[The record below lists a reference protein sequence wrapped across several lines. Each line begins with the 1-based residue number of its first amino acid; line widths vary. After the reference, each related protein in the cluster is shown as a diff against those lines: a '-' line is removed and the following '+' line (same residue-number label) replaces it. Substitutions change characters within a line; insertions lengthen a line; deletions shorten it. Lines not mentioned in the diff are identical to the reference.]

1 MMARLLPPKCFVVA
15 ALLVAAAG
23 GREPA
28 RAQGH
33 AGHGAAP
40 AAPPGAQATQGT
52 RITMEALHA
61 AGGVPPGWRFTL
73 PPGDPAAGRQAY
85 VDLKCYA
92 CHQIKGEQFPLK
104 PGEVAVAGPDLTG
117 MGRHHPTEY
126 LVESLVNPSAVVIDG
141 PGYAGGD
148 GRSIMPATPAMTL
161 AQLIDLVAYLKSRG
175 GDAGHAQDQPREQT
189 AGGYRVRLS
198 FLPVA
203 PEGHGD
209 HAQHQ
214 HEAAAPAGKGQPL
227 GKGRLVAF
235 VADAASGQAI
245 PYAPVTARIEAA
257 GKPARTVKLAPAFGA
272 EGFHYAAD
280 VTLPAGIR
288 KVIVSV
294 GPAALKVGAG
304 APAQLTRAQ
313 TIVFDWK

>member
-1 MMARLLPPKCFVVA
+1 MKARLLPIA
-15 ALLVAAAG
+15 AVLLVAAAG
-23 GREPA
+23 GGGPA
-28 RAQGH
+28 RGQGH

-40 AAPPGAQATQGT
+40 AAPGAQTTQGT
-52 RITMEALHA
+52 RITMDALHA

-73 PPGDPAAGRQAY
+73 PPGDPAAGRQVY

-104 PGEVAVAGPDLTG
+104 PGETAVAGPDLTG

-126 LVESLVNPSAVVIDG
+126 LVESLVNPSAVLIDG
-141 PGYAGGD
+141 PGYVGGD

-161 AQLIDLVAYLKSRG
+161 AQLIDLVAYLKSQG
-175 GDAGHAQDQPREQT
+175 GDAGHTQDQPREQT
-189 AGGYRVRLS
+189 AGGYRVRLA
-198 FLPVA
+198 FLPIA
-203 PEGHGD
+203 AEGHGD
-209 HAQHQ
+209 HAHQ
-214 HEAAAPAGKGQPL
+214 HGAGAPA

-257 GKPARTVKLAPAFGA
+257 GTPARTVKLAPAFGA
-272 EGFHYAAD
+272 EGFHYVAD
-280 VTLPAGIR
+280 VTLAAGTR
-288 KVIVSV
+288 KITVSI

>member
-1 MMARLLPPKCFVVA
+1 MKAHLLPVKLLTVA
-15 ALLVAAAG
+15 ALLAAAG
-23 GREPA
+23 GGGPA
-28 RAQGH
+28 RGQGH

-40 AAPPGAQATQGT
+40 AAPGAQTTPGT
-52 RITMEALHA
+52 RITMDALHA

-73 PPGDPAAGRQAY
+73 PPGDPAAGRQVY

-104 PGEVAVAGPDLTG
+104 PGETAVAGPDLTG

-141 PGYAGGD
+141 PGYVGGD

-161 AQLIDLVAYLKSRG
+161 AQLIDLVAYLKSQG
-175 GDAGHAQDQPREQT
+175 GDAGHTQDQPREQT
-189 AGGYRVRLS
+189 AGGYRVRLA
-198 FLPVA
+198 FLPIA
-203 PEGHGD
+203 AEGHGD

-214 HEAAAPAGKGQPL
+214 HGAGAPAGKGQPL

-257 GKPARTVKLAPAFGA
+257 GTPARTVKLAPAFGA
-272 EGFHYAAD
+272 EGFHYVAD

-288 KVIVSV
+288 KVTVSV

>member
-1 MMARLLPPKCFVVA
+1 MKARLLAIAA

-23 GREPA
+23 VGEPA
-28 RAQGH
+28 HGQGH

-40 AAPPGAQATQGT
+40 AAPGAPATPGT
-52 RITMEALHA
+52 RITMDALHA

-73 PPGDPAAGRQAY
+73 PPGDPAAGRQVY

-92 CHQIKGEQFPLK
+92 CHAIKGEQFPLK
-104 PGEVAVAGPDLTG
+104 PGETATAGPDLTG
-117 MGRHHPTEY
+117 MGQYHPTEY

-141 PGYAGGD
+141 PGYVGGD

-161 AQLIDLVAYLKSRG
+161 AQLIDLVAYLKSQG
-175 GDAGHAQDQPREQT
+175 GDAGHAHDQPLEQT
-189 AGGYRVRLS
+189 AGGYRVRLA
-198 FLPVA
+198 FLPIA
-203 PEGHGD
+203 AEGHGD
-209 HAQHQ
+209 HAHQ
-214 HEAAAPAGKGQPL
+214 HGAGAPAGKG
-227 GKGRLVAF
+227 RLAAF
-235 VADAASGQAI
+235 IADAASGQAI

-257 GKPARTVKLAPAFGA
+257 GTPARTVKLAPAFGA
-272 EGFHYAAD
+272 AGFHYIAD
-280 VTLPAGIR
+280 VTLPAGTR
-288 KVIVSV
+288 KVTVSV

>member
-1 MMARLLPPKCFVVA
+1 MKTRLLPVAA

-23 GREPA
+23 GGEPA
-28 RAQGH
+28 RGQGH

-40 AAPPGAQATQGT
+40 ATPGALATPGT
-52 RITMEALHA
+52 RITMDALHA

-175 GDAGHAQDQPREQT
+175 GDAGHAQEQPREQT
-189 AGGYRVRLS
+189 AGGYRVRLAV
-198 FLPVA
+198 LPTA
-203 PEGHGD
+203 AGGHGD

-214 HEAAAPAGKGQPL
+214 HGADAPSGKGQPT

-245 PYAPVTARIEAA
+245 PYAPVTARIEAT

-272 EGFHYAAD
+272 EGFHYVAD
-280 VTLPAGIR
+280 VTLAAGTR
-288 KVIVSV
+288 KITVSI

>member
-1 MMARLLPPKCFVVA
+1 VKARLLPIAA

-23 GREPA
+23 GSGPA
-28 RAQGH
+28 RGQSH

-40 AAPPGAQATQGT
+40 AAPGAPATPGT
-52 RITMEALHA
+52 RITMDALHA

-104 PGEVAVAGPDLTG
+104 PGEAAVAGPDLTG

-126 LVESLVNPSAVVIDG
+126 LVESLVNPSAVLIDG
-141 PGYAGGD
+141 PGYVGGD

-161 AQLIDLVAYLKSRG
+161 AQLIDLVAYLKSQG

-189 AGGYRVRLS
+189 AGGYRVRLA
-198 FLPVA
+198 FLPA
-203 PEGHGD
+203 ADGHGD

-214 HEAAAPAGKGQPL
+214 HGGGAPASTGQPL

-235 VADAASGQAI
+235 IADAASGQAI

-257 GKPARTVKLAPAFGA
+257 GRPARTVKLAPAFGA
-272 EGFHYAAD
+272 EGFHYAAEL
-280 VTLPAGIR
+280 TLPAGTR
-288 KVIVSV
+288 KVTVSV

>member
-1 MMARLLPPKCFVVA
+1 MKTRLLPVAA

-23 GREPA
+23 GSEPA
-28 RAQGH
+28 RGQGH

-40 AAPPGAQATQGT
+40 AAPGFPAAPGT

-73 PPGDPAAGRQAY
+73 PAGDPAAGRQAY
-85 VDLKCYA
+85 IDLKCYA
-92 CHQIKGEQFPLK
+92 CHAIKGEQFSLN
-104 PGEVAVAGPDLTG
+104 PGEAATAGPDLTG
-117 MGRHHPTEY
+117 MGQHHPTEY
-126 LVESLVNPSAVVIDG
+126 LVESLVNPSAVLIEG
-141 PGYAGGD
+141 PGYVGGD

-161 AQLIDLVAYLKSRG
+161 AQLIDLVAYLKSQG
-175 GDAGHAQDQPREQT
+175 GDARHAHDEAREQT
-189 AGGYRVRLS
+189 AGGYRVRLAV
-198 FLPVA
+198 LPPA
-203 PEGHGD
+203 AGGHGD

-214 HEAAAPAGKGQPL
+214 HGAAAPSGKGQPT

-280 VTLPAGIR
+280 VTLPAGTR
-288 KVIVSV
+288 KVTVSV

-313 TIVFDWK
+313 TIAFDWK

>member
-1 MMARLLPPKCFVVA
+1 MKARLLPIAA

-23 GREPA
+23 GGGPA
-28 RAQGH
+28 RGQGH

-40 AAPPGAQATQGT
+40 PAPGAPATPGT
-52 RITMEALHA
+52 RITMDALHA

-73 PPGDPAAGRQAY
+73 PPGDPAAGRQVY

-92 CHQIKGEQFPLK
+92 CHAIKGEQFPLK
-104 PGEVAVAGPDLTG
+104 PGETATAGPDLTG
-117 MGRHHPTEY
+117 MGQHHPTEY

-141 PGYAGGD
+141 PGYVGGD

-161 AQLIDLVAYLKSRG
+161 AQLIDLVAYLKSQG
-175 GDAGHAQDQPREQT
+175 GDAGRAKDEPREQT
-189 AGGYRVRLS
+189 AGGYRVRLA
-198 FLPVA
+198 FLPIA
-203 PEGHGD
+203 AEGHGD
-209 HAQHQ
+209 HAHQ
-214 HEAAAPAGKGQPL
+214 HGAGAPA

-235 VADAASGQAI
+235 IADAASGQAI

-280 VTLPAGIR
+280 VTLPAGTR
-288 KVIVSV
+288 KVTVSV

-304 APAQLTRAQ
+304 APAQLGRAQ
-313 TIVFDWK
+313 TIAFDWK

>member
-1 MMARLLPPKCFVVA
+1 MKARLLPPTFLIVA

-23 GREPA
+23 GGPA
-28 RAQGH
+28 RGQGH

-40 AAPPGAQATQGT
+40 PAPGAPATPGT
-52 RITMEALHA
+52 RITMDALHA

-73 PPGDPAAGRQAY
+73 PPGDPAAGRQVY

-104 PGEVAVAGPDLTG
+104 PGETATAGPDLTG
-117 MGRHHPTEY
+117 MGQHHPTEY

-141 PGYAGGD
+141 PGYVGGD
-148 GRSIMPATPAMTL
+148 GRSIMPATPGMTL
-161 AQLIDLVAYLKSRG
+161 AQLIDLVAYLKSQG
-175 GDAGHAQDQPREQT
+175 GDAGHAQDEPREQT
-189 AGGYRVRLS
+189 AGGYRVRLA
-198 FLPVA
+198 FLPTA
-203 PEGHGD
+203 AEGHGD
-209 HAQHQ
+209 HAHR
-214 HEAAAPAGKGQPL
+214 HGAGAPA

-235 VADAASGQAI
+235 IADAASGQAI

-280 VTLPAGIR
+280 VTLPAGTR
-288 KVIVSV
+288 KVTVSV

-313 TIVFDWK
+313 TIAFDWK

>member
-1 MMARLLPPKCFVVA
+1 MKARLLPPNFLIVA

-23 GREPA
+23 GGGPA
-28 RAQGH
+28 RGQGH

-40 AAPPGAQATQGT
+40 AAPGA
-52 RITMEALHA
+52 RITMDALHA

-73 PPGDPAAGRQAY
+73 PPGDPAAGRQVY

-104 PGEVAVAGPDLTG
+104 PGEAATAGPDLTG
-117 MGRHHPTEY
+117 MARHHPTEY
-126 LVESLVNPSAVVIDG
+126 LVESLVNPNAVVIDG
-141 PGYAGGD
+141 PGYVGGD
-148 GRSIMPATPAMTL
+148 GRSIMPATPSMTL
-161 AQLIDLVAYLKSRG
+161 AQLIDLVAYLKSHGGDG
-175 GDAGHAQDQPREQT
+175 GDAQDLPREQT
-189 AGGYRVRLS
+189 SGGYRVRLA
-198 FLPVA
+198 FLPIA
-203 PEGHGD
+203 AEGHGD

-214 HEAAAPAGKGQPL
+214 HGAGARASKGQSF

-245 PYAPVTARIEAA
+245 PYAPVTARIESA

-272 EGFHYAAD
+272 EGFHYVAD
-280 VTLPAGIR
+280 VMMPAGTH
-288 KVIVSV
+288 KVTVSV

-304 APAQLTRAQ
+304 APAQLTLSQ

>member
-1 MMARLLPPKCFVVA
+1 MKARLLPIAA
-15 ALLVAAAG
+15 ALLLAAAG
-23 GREPA
+23 GSGPA
-28 RAQGH
+28 RGQGH

-40 AAPPGAQATQGT
+40 AAPGAPA
-52 RITMEALHA
+52 RITMDALHA

-73 PPGDPAAGRQAY
+73 PPGDPVAGRQAF

-92 CHQIKGEQFPLK
+92 CHAITGEQFPLK
-104 PGEVAVAGPDLTG
+104 PGEAAAAGPDLTG

-126 LVESLVNPSAVVIDG
+126 LVESLVNPSAVLIDG
-141 PGYAGGD
+141 PGYVGGD

-161 AQLIDLVAYLKSRG
+161 GQLIDLVAYLKTQG

-189 AGGYRVRLS
+189 AGGYRVRLA
-198 FLPVA
+198 FLPA
-203 PEGHGD
+203 AADGHGE

-214 HEAAAPAGKGQPL
+214 HGAGAPAGTGQSL
-227 GKGRLVAF
+227 GKGRLVVF
-235 VADAASGQAI
+235 IADAASGQAI

-257 GKPARTVKLAPAFGA
+257 GKPVRTAKLAPAFGA

-280 VTLPAGIR
+280 VTLPAGTR
-288 KVIVSV
+288 KVTVSV

-304 APAQLTRAQ
+304 APPQLTRAQ